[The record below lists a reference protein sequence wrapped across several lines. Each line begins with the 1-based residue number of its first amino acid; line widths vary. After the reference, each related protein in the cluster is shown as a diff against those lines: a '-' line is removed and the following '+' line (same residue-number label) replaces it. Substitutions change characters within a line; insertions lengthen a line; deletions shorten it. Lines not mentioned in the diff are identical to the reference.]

1 MSAESDLAL
10 RVRAALHGVEALRE
24 VKMFGGVGFM
34 VNGNLVAAASRR
46 GLLLRLGRERQDEA
60 LAQPGI
66 RPMEM
71 RGRRMEG
78 YVYADPPPAS
88 EDAIKALLRSALDY
102 VHTLP
107 PKPDG
112 ATQRTKDKGRDRL
125 LAAFRLVSRRI
136 CARARPASDCAS
148 QRRRRQP

>member
-1 MSAESDLAL
+1 MSAESDLAS

-34 VNGNLVAAASRR
+34 VNGNLVAAASKR
-46 GLLLRLGRERQDEA
+46 GLLLRIGKERQDEA

-78 YVYADPPPAS
+78 YVYADPPPAF
-88 EDAIKALLRSALDY
+88 EDAIKTWLRLALDY
-102 VHTLP
+102 VGALP

-112 ATQRTKDKGRDRL
+112 AGPKRTKRQV
-125 LAAFRLVSRRI
+125 AASR
-136 CARARPASDCAS
+136 
-148 QRRRRQP
+148 

>member
-1 MSAESDLAL
+1 MSAENDLAS
-10 RVRAALHGVEALRE
+10 RVRAALRDVEAVRE

-34 VNGNLVAAASRR
+34 VNGNLVAAASKR
-46 GLLLRLGRERQDEA
+46 GLLLRVGRERQDEA

-88 EDAIKALLRSALDY
+88 EDGIKTWLRWALDH
-102 VHTLP
+102 VQTLP
-107 PKPDG
+107 P
-112 ATQRTKDKGRDRL
+112 R
-125 LAAFRLVSRRI
+125 AAN
-136 CARARPASDCAS
+136 ARPGRVKG
-148 QRRRRQP
+148 QGK

>member
-1 MSAESDLAL
+1 MSAEADLAL
-10 RVRAALHGVEALRE
+10 RVRAALEGVERVRE

-34 VNGNLVAAASRR
+34 VNGNLVAAASKR
-46 GLLLRLGRERQDEA
+46 GLLLRIGRERQDEA
-60 LAQPGI
+60 LAQPGL

-88 EDAIKALLRSALDY
+88 DDEVKDWLGKALDY
-102 VHTLP
+102 VRTLP

-112 ATQRTKDKGRDRL
+112 AKSKRK
-125 LAAFRLVSRRI
+125 SR
-136 CARARPASDCAS
+136 
-148 QRRRRQP
+148 

>member
-1 MSAESDLAL
+1 MTDETDLAL

-46 GLLLRLGRERQDEA
+46 GLLLRLGRERQDQA
-60 LAQPGI
+60 LSRPGI

-71 RGRRMEG
+71 RGRRMQG

-88 EDAIKALLRSALDY
+88 DDAVKAWLGEALNY
-102 VHTLP
+102 VRTLP
-107 PKPDG
+107 SK
-112 ATQRTKDKGRDRL
+112 RDE
-125 LAAFRLVSRRI
+125 
-136 CARARPASDCAS
+136 ARP
-148 QRRRRQP
+148 RRAKG

>member
-10 RVRAALHGVEALRE
+10 RVRAALHGVEAVRE
-24 VKMFGGVGFM
+24 VKMFGGVGFL
-34 VNGNLVAAASRR
+34 VNGNLVAAASKR
-46 GLLLRLGRERQDEA
+46 GLLLRIGREHEHEA

-88 EDAIKALLRSALDY
+88 EDAIKAWLRSALDY
-102 VHTLP
+102 VQTLLS
-107 PKPDG
+107 KPDG
-112 ATQRTKDKGRDRL
+112 AKPRRTKRQ
-125 LAAFRLVSRRI
+125 
-136 CARARPASDCAS
+136 RP
-148 QRRRRQP
+148 

>member
-10 RVRAALHGVEALRE
+10 RVRAALHGVEAVRE
-24 VKMFGGVGFM
+24 VKMFGGVGFL
-34 VNGNLVAAASRR
+34 VNGNLVAAASKR

-88 EDAIKALLRSALDY
+88 EDAIKAWLRSALDF
-102 VHTLP
+102 VQTLP
-107 PKPDG
+107 SKPDG
-112 ATQRTKDKGRDRL
+112 AKPRRTKGQ
-125 LAAFRLVSRRI
+125 
-136 CARARPASDCAS
+136 RP
-148 QRRRRQP
+148 

>member
-1 MSAESDLAL
+1 MTDESDLAL
-10 RVRAALHGVEALRE
+10 RVRAALHAVEGVGE

-34 VNGNLVAAASRR
+34 VNGNLVAAASKR
-46 GLLLRLGRERQDEA
+46 GLLLRVGRERQDDA

-78 YVYADPPPAS
+78 YVYADPPPRS
-88 EDAIKALLRSALDY
+88 EDAIKAWLRSALDY

-107 PKPDG
+107 PKSADARPR
-112 ATQRTKDKGRDRL
+112 RTK
-125 LAAFRLVSRRI
+125 
-136 CARARPASDCAS
+136 
-148 QRRRRQP
+148 RQGK

>member
-10 RVRAALHGVEALRE
+10 RVRAALQSLEAVRE

-34 VNGNLVAAASRR
+34 VNGNLVAATSNR
-46 GLLLRLGRERQDEA
+46 GLLLRVGKERQSEA

-78 YVYADPPPAS
+78 YVYADPLTCS
-88 EDAIKALLRSALDY
+88 EDAIKAWLRSALDY
-102 VHTLP
+102 VQTLP
-107 PKPDG
+107 PKSAG
-112 ATQRTKDKGRDRL
+112 AKPKRTKAQKK
-125 LAAFRLVSRRI
+125 
-136 CARARPASDCAS
+136 
-148 QRRRRQP
+148 

>member
-10 RVRAALHGVEALRE
+10 RVRAALHGVEAVRE
-24 VKMFGGVGFM
+24 VKMFGGVGFL
-34 VNGNLVAAASRR
+34 VNGNLVAAASKR
-46 GLLLRLGRERQDEA
+46 GLLLRVGREHEHEA

-102 VHTLP
+102 VQTLL

-112 ATQRTKDKGRDRL
+112 AKPRRTKRQ
-125 LAAFRLVSRRI
+125 
-136 CARARPASDCAS
+136 RP
-148 QRRRRQP
+148 

>member
-10 RVRAALHGVEALRE
+10 RVRAALQGVEAVRE
-24 VKMFGGVGFM
+24 VKMFGGVGFL
-34 VNGNLVAAASRR
+34 VNGNLVAAASKR
-46 GLLLRLGRERQDEA
+46 GLLLRIGREHEHEA

-102 VHTLP
+102 VQTLL

-112 ATQRTKDKGRDRL
+112 AKPRRTKGQ
-125 LAAFRLVSRRI
+125 
-136 CARARPASDCAS
+136 RP
-148 QRRRRQP
+148 

>member
-10 RVRAALHGVEALRE
+10 RVRAARQGVEALRE

-34 VNGNLVAAASRR
+34 VNGNLVAAASKR
-46 GLLLRLGRERQDEA
+46 GLLLRVGRERQVEA

-78 YVYADPPPAS
+78 YVYADPPPRS
-88 EDAIKALLRSALDY
+88 EDAIMPWLRLALDY
-102 VHTLP
+102 VQSLP
-107 PKPDG
+107 PKSAD
-112 ATQRTKDKGRDRL
+112 
-125 LAAFRLVSRRI
+125 
-136 CARARPASDCAS
+136 ARPKRA
-148 QRRRRQP
+148 QGRRK